1 MDFFAAQDCARR
13 NTTKLFVLFGVA
25 ILLILA
31 FTDLVLFYG
40 LGLHTLLADSS
51 GDMSADAGGWTL
63 EFLFWI
69 NLKEER
75 TGRRIHPV
83 DLPGG

>member
-1 MDFFAAQDCARR
+1 MAMDFFAAQDCARR

-40 LGLHTLLADSS
+40 LDLHTP
-51 GDMSADAGGWTL
+51 
-63 EFLFWI
+63 
-69 NLKEER
+69 
-75 TGRRIHPV
+75 H
-83 DLPGG
+83 